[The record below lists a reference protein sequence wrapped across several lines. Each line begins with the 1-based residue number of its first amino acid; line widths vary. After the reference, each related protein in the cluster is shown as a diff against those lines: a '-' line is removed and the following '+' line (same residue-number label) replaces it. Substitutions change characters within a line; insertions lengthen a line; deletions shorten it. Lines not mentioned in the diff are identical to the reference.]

1 MTTKFNIGDRVRLT
15 DKAIKQFGDAKSLI
29 DLTSGP
35 GEVQEVVICKTIDK
49 NIIYYNVLF
58 ETGHSFNLDE
68 GELEACPIELDNI
81 VELIGFDS
89 AYDGMKVIVDE
100 VVYDKCGEIM
110 AFKVGG
116 LQIRIDSKNYKLL
129 DWKLVKP
136 NE

>member
-15 DKAIKQFGDAKSLI
+15 DKAIKQFGDSKSLI

-58 ETGHSFNLDE
+58 ETGRSFNLDE
-68 GELEACPIELDNI
+68 VELEACPILQGDI
-81 VELIGFDS
+81 VELVGFDS
-89 AYDGMKVIVDE
+89 AYDGMKVVVDA

-116 LQIRIDSKNYKLL
+116 FQLSVDSGNYKLL
-129 DWKLVKP
+129 DWKLVQTD
-136 NE
+136 E

>member
-15 DKAIKQFGDAKSLI
+15 DKAIKQFGDSKFLI

-35 GEVQEVVICKTIDK
+35 GEVQEVVTCKTIDK
-49 NIIYYNVLF
+49 NIIYYNILF
-58 ETGHSFNLDE
+58 ETGRSFNLDE
-68 GELEACPIELDNI
+68 IELEACPILSGDI
-81 VELIGFDS
+81 VELVGFDS
-89 AYDGMKVIVDE
+89 VYDGMKVVVDA

-110 AFKVGG
+110 AFKVGDYQ
-116 LQIRIDSKNYKLL
+116 LSVDSGNYKLL